1 MPEVRA
7 IKEVLPGFG
16 FGIVSWQAIFAPA
29 GVPQPVVDNI
39 QLE

>member
-1 MPEVRA
+1 M
-7 IKEVLPGFG
+7 IKEVLPG